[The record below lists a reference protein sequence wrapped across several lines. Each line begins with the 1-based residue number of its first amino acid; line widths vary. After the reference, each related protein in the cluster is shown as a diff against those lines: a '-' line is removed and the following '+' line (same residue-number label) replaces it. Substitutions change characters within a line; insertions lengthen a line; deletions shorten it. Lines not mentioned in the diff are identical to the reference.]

1 MAVLH
6 LAVQRRF
13 QSFTLAVD
21 ENLALDGITAMFG
34 PSGSG
39 KTTLLRII
47 AGLDRDAT
55 GRVVLGDDVWQDDA
69 RGVFVPPHKR
79 GVGYVFQ
86 DARLFSHLSVAE
98 NLRYAERRSRAQPLR
113 IGYDDVVAALDLAPL
128 LDRRPAGLSGGEQ
141 QRVAIGRTLLTRP
154 RLLLM
159 DEPLAALDAR
169 RKAAILPY
177 VERLPEAFGVPIIYV
192 THAIAEATQIS
203 ARMVLLSAGRVSAMG
218 SVTEVMERLDL
229 YPMTGRFE
237 AGAVL
242 ATRVVGH
249 DPSFM
254 LTSLDLA
261 GQRIVIPALDLPPGT
276 EVRLRIRARDVT
288 LATEKPG
295 RISIRNILSG
305 MVAEIAEEAD
315 TAYAEVLVDLGGAHI
330 RARLTRH
337 AVADL
342 ALAPGRPVFALI
354 KSVAI
359 DRRMIAAGA
368 GGMAIEEDV

>member
-1 MAVLH
+1 
-6 LAVQRRF
+6 
-13 QSFTLAVD
+13 
-21 ENLALDGITAMFG
+21 
-34 PSGSG
+34 
-39 KTTLLRII
+39 
-47 AGLDRDAT
+47 
-55 GRVVLGDDVWQDDA
+55 
-69 RGVFVPPHKR
+69 
-79 GVGYVFQ
+79 
-86 DARLFSHLSVAE
+86 
-98 NLRYAERRSRAQPLR
+98 
-113 IGYDDVVAALDLAPL
+113 
-128 LDRRPAGLSGGEQ
+128 
-141 QRVAIGRTLLTRP
+141 
-154 RLLLM
+154 M
-159 DEPLAALDAR
+159 DEPLAALDAK

-203 ARMVLLSAGRVSAMG
+203 ARMVLLSGGQVSATG

-242 ATRVVGH
+242 TTQVAAH

-254 LTSLDLA
+254 LTNLDLA
-261 GQRIVIPALDLPPGT
+261 GQRIVIPALDLPLGT

-288 LATEKPG
+288 LATEKPS

-305 MVAEIAEEAD
+305 TVAEVAEEAD

-368 GGMAIEEDV
+368 GGIAIEEDV

>member
-6 LAVQRRF
+6 LAVERRLP
-13 QSFTLAVD
+13 SLTLTVTED
-21 ENLALDGITAMFG
+21 LALDGITALFG

-55 GRVVLGDDVWQDDA
+55 GRVALGDDVWQDDA
-69 RGVFVPPHKR
+69 RGAFVPPHKR

-98 NLRYAERRSRAQPLR
+98 NLRYAERRSRTQRLR
-113 IGYDDVVAALDLAPL
+113 IDFDDVVASLDLAPL
-128 LDRRPAGLSGGEQ
+128 LDRRPAGLSGGEK

-159 DEPLAALDAR
+159 DEPLAALDAK

-203 ARMVLLSAGRVSAMG
+203 ARMVLLSGGQVSATG

-242 ATRVVGH
+242 TTQVAAH

-254 LTSLDLA
+254 LTNLDLA
-261 GQRIVIPALDLPPGT
+261 GQRIVIPALDLPLGT

-288 LATEKPG
+288 LATEKPS

-305 MVAEIAEEAD
+305 TVAEVAEEAD

-368 GGMAIEEDV
+368 GGIAIEEDV

>member
-6 LAVQRRF
+6 LAVERRLP
-13 QSFTLAVD
+13 SLTLAVTED
-21 ENLALDGITAMFG
+21 LALDGITALFG

-55 GRVVLGDDVWQDDA
+55 GRVALGDDVWQDDA
-69 RGVFVPPHKR
+69 RGAFVPPHKR

-98 NLRYAERRSRAQPLR
+98 NLRYAERRSRTQRLR
-113 IGYDDVVAALDLAPL
+113 IDFDDVVAALDLAPL
-128 LDRRPAGLSGGEQ
+128 LDRRPAGLSGGEK

-159 DEPLAALDAR
+159 DEPLAALDAK

-203 ARMVLLSAGRVSAMG
+203 ARMVLLSGGQVSATG

-242 ATRVVGH
+242 TTQVAAH

-254 LTSLDLA
+254 LTNLDLA
-261 GQRIVIPALDLPPGT
+261 GQRIVIPALDLPLGT

-288 LATEKPG
+288 LATEKPS

-305 MVAEIAEEAD
+305 TVAEVAEEAD

-368 GGMAIEEDV
+368 GGMPIEEDV

>member
-1 MAVLH
+1 MAILH
-6 LAVQRRF
+6 LAVERRF
-13 QSFTLAVD
+13 QAFTLAVKED
-21 ENLALDGITAMFG
+21 LALDGITAMFG

-47 AGLDRDAT
+47 AGLDRAAT
-55 GRVVLGDDVWQDDA
+55 GRVALADDVWQDDA

-86 DARLFSHLSVAE
+86 DARLFSHLSVAK
-98 NLRYAERRSRAQPLR
+98 NLLYAERRSRAQSLR
-113 IGYDDVVAALDLAPL
+113 IGFDDVVAALDLAPL
-128 LDRRPAGLSGGEQ
+128 LDRQPAGLSGGEQ
-141 QRVAIGRTLLTRP
+141 QRIAIGRTLLTRP

-159 DEPLAALDAR
+159 DEPLAALDAK

-177 VERLPEAFGVPIIYV
+177 VERLPDTFGVPIIYV

-203 ARMVLLSAGRVSAMG
+203 SRMVLLSGGRVSASG
-218 SVTEVMERLDL
+218 AVTEVMERLDL

-237 AGAVL
+237 AGVVL
-242 ATRVVGH
+242 ATRVARH

-261 GQRIVIPALDLPPGT
+261 GQSIVVPALDMPVGAD
-276 EVRLRIRARDVT
+276 VRLRIRARDVA
-288 LATEKPG
+288 LATERPS

-305 MVAEIAEEAD
+305 RVAEVAEEAD
-315 TAYAEVLVDLGGAHI
+315 TAFAEVLVDLGGAHI

-342 ALAPGRPVFALI
+342 SLSPGRPVFALI

-368 GGMAIEEDV
+368 GGDDA

>member
-6 LAVQRRF
+6 LAVERRLP
-13 QSFTLAVD
+13 SLTLTVTED
-21 ENLALDGITAMFG
+21 LALDGITALFG

-55 GRVVLGDDVWQDDA
+55 GRVALGDDVWQDDA
-69 RGVFVPPHKR
+69 RGAFVPPHKR

-98 NLRYAERRSRAQPLR
+98 NLRYAERRSRTQRLR
-113 IGYDDVVAALDLAPL
+113 IDFDDVVAALDLAPL
-128 LDRRPAGLSGGEQ
+128 LDRRPAGLSGGEK

-159 DEPLAALDAR
+159 DEPLAALDAK

-203 ARMVLLSAGRVSAMG
+203 ARMVLLSGGQVSATG

-242 ATRVVGH
+242 TTQVAAH

-254 LTSLDLA
+254 LTNLDLA
-261 GQRIVIPALDLPPGT
+261 GQRIVIPALDLPLGT

-288 LATEKPG
+288 LATEKPS

-305 MVAEIAEEAD
+305 TVAEVAEEAD

-368 GGMAIEEDV
+368 GGMPIEEDV

>member
-1 MAVLH
+1 MTILH
-6 LAVQRRF
+6 IGIERRF
-13 QSFTLAVD
+13 PAFALTVAED
-21 ENLALDGITAMFG
+21 LALDGITAMFG

-47 AGLDRDAT
+47 AGLDRAAS
-55 GRVVLGDDVWQDDA
+55 GRIALGDDVWQDDA
-69 RGVFVPPHKR
+69 RGIFVPPHRR

-98 NLRYAERRSRAQPLR
+98 NLRYAERRSRKESRR
-113 IGYDDVVAALDLAPL
+113 IEFDDVVRALDLAPL
-128 LDRRPAGLSGGEQ
+128 LNRRPAGLSGGEQ
-141 QRVAIGRTLLTRP
+141 QRVAIGRTLLARP

-192 THAIAEATQIS
+192 THAIAEATQIAS
-203 ARMVLLSAGRVSAMG
+203 RMILLSGGRVSAVG

-242 ATRVVGH
+242 ATHVAGH
-249 DPSFM
+249 DPAFM
-254 LTSLDLA
+254 LTGLDLA
-261 GQRIVIPALDLPPGT
+261 GQKIVVPALDLPVGAPI
-276 EVRLRIRARDVT
+276 RLRIRARDVA
-288 LATEKPG
+288 LATERPAG
-295 RISIRNILSG
+295 ISIRNILSG
-305 MVAEIAEEAD
+305 TVAAIAEEAD
-315 TAYAEVLVDLGGAHI
+315 TAFAEVLVDLGGAHI

-342 ALAPGRPVFALI
+342 SLAPGRPVFALI

-359 DRRMIAAGA
+359 DRHMMAEGA
-368 GGMAIEEDV
+368 GGAAREED